1 MSNIIHEVVEIVE
14 KDGILSFLQRATNY
28 IVPLIYFLIS
38 HRIVNDLDD
47 AVLIVL
53 RRSNIDSD
61 TVALLTELARRE
73 ESYPIYLVC
82 TDVAQCNRMNGTILS
97 KIRGLDQEIHVI
109 SRNTIEFARALRSS
123 RIVFLKGRNYIER
136 YRWFDRNENRSY
148 VHCDHG
154 IVTKAVGAYARTG
167 TTKSRPSVSDFFPF
181 LFREIDVDS
190 VESDVEK
197 HSKASAY
204 GLNPNG
210 FATYGYP
217 RFDRIRRLRDGTAEP
232 ILPPDVK
239 ADLSDDDVFRI
250 LFAPT
255 THDHV
260 EAFPFMSGD
269 KEELWQFLEENDI
282 ELYIRMHLYQEEGGF
297 YDEII
302 DGETVKY
309 AGHHAS
315 PASIEL
321 LPYFDMLLT
330 DYSSIYMEFLP
341 FDRPIA
347 FINSYHEQF
356 VQSNGLMFD
365 YEQYFPGKKVSE
377 LDEFCSYVRS
387 CRDGDDE
394 FSQERQFVREV
405 FLPPREQSFLE
416 ATYFNGRH
424 CLVEAV

>member
-109 SRNTIEFARALRSS
+109 SRNTMEFARALRSS

-154 IVTKAVGAYARTG
+154 IVTKAVGAYTRTKS
-167 TTKSRPSVSDFFPF
+167 TISRPSVPDFFPS
-181 LFREIDVDS
+181 LFRDIDVDS

-204 GLNPNG
+204 RLNPNR

-255 THDHV
+255 THDNV

-347 FINSYHEQF
+347 FIDSYHEQF

-365 YEQYFPGKKVSE
+365 YDRYFPGKKVSE
-377 LDEFCSYVRS
+377 LDEFCSYVLS
-387 CRDGDDE
+387 CRDGDDG
-394 FSQERQFVREV
+394 FSQERQFVRKV
-405 FLPPREQSFLE
+405 FFPPREQSFLQ
-416 ATYFNGRH
+416 ATYLDGN
-424 CLVEAV
+424 